1 MPCYILMPTL
11 VPCAVM
17 RCYRDCGNH
26 RHDDITS
33 AFRIDYAPLQI
44 FEVIKPGLWCA
55 VPLLPA
61 QLAVR

>member
-1 MPCYILMPTL
+1 
-11 VPCAVM
+11 M

-44 FEVIKPGLWCA
+44 FEVIKPGLWCTGYR
-55 VPLLPA
+55 PRCHL
-61 QLAVR
+61 RNRRNW